1 MRKKIPYELPDG
13 DFVKFI
19 EQIHKQSLQKALEE
33 KARATARLNAA
44 STTESPQESLRKIR
58 AQHERTMQSLRS
70 EVHGE
75 DRELLQKEASNQARL
90 NAAQQNAM
98 QSSFKGT
105 PQTTSSFTVPSG
117 MRFTRQGTDDI
128 TVTLPP
134 YQSSAEIRAQAHA
147 KREQQRAQQRSL
159 RTGTPIQGRTDIL
172 RRSSSSFSKQ
182 SNRRKR
188 PSKLSN
194 ARSSLLVFWIF
205 LNLVFFV
212 GMGGRLQGEGAFVS
226 LLIAILTVV
235 LIFMQLAISRH
246 NRRQS

>member
-58 AQHERTMQSLRS
+58 AQHERTMQSLKAEAR
-70 EVHGE
+70 GE

-105 PQTTSSFTVPSG
+105 PQTSSSFTVPSG
-117 MRFTRQGTDDI
+117 MRFTRKGTDDI
-128 TVTLPP
+128 TVTMPP
-134 YQSSAEIRAQAHA
+134 YKSSAELRAQAHA
-147 KREQQRAQQRSL
+147 QREQQRSL
-159 RTGTPIQGRTDIL
+159 RTGTPLQGRADTL
-172 RRSSSSFSKQ
+172 GRSSSIFSKQ

-212 GMGGRLQGEGAFVS
+212 GMGGRLQGEGVFVS
-226 LLIAILTVV
+226 LLIAILTMV
-235 LIFMQLAISRH
+235 LIFVQLAISRH
-246 NRRQS
+246 NRS